1 VKHEGIRGLYL
12 DGVGYDREIM
22 KRVRKVLDRA
32 ADSCLI
38 DFHSGNNFHPQYGMN
53 SPANQYMELF
63 PYINSLWLG
72 EDYNY
77 NESPDY
83 WLVEISGIPFGL
95 YSEMLNGCGNTYRG
109 MVYGMTSRLGWT
121 GCDPSAMWKLWDA
134 FDIKEAKITGYWD
147 TDNPVK
153 PDNKDI
159 KVTVYERPD
168 SLLIAYASWA
178 KNDTR
183 VTLHVD
189 WNKLGMA
196 ADDVR
201 ITTPAIK
208 NFQSYK
214 TYSNLRN
221 IDVPAGKGGIIL
233 IKKR

>member
-1 VKHEGIRGLYL
+1 
-12 DGVGYDREIM
+12 
-22 KRVRKVLDRA
+22 
-32 ADSCLI
+32 
-38 DFHSGNNFHPQYGMN
+38 
-53 SPANQYMELF
+53 
-63 PYINSLWLG
+63 
-72 EDYNY
+72 
-77 NESPDY
+77 
-83 WLVEISGIPFGL
+83 VEISGIPFGL
-95 YSEMLNGCGNTYRG
+95 FSEMLNGCGNAYRG

-121 GCDPSAMWKLWDA
+121 GCDPSAMWKLWDT